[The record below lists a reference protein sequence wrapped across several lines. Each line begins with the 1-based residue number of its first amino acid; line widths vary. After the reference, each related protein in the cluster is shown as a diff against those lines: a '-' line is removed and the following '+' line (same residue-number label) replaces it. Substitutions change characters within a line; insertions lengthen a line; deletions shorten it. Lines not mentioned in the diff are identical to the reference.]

1 METSKAPLYG
11 TQALQ
16 HTVQVAVVLRAA
28 VSLLCVLGLAVG
40 LYGVIPLAILLV
52 GSEAGLSYA
61 VGSYAMRTLDRA
73 DAARR
78 IPVCAVSGRCELLAQ
93 SEARNVL
100 LRKTIKK
107 DHEARLDA
115 LANSSAPEIR
125 RILAGVG
132 QN

>member
-1 METSKAPLYG
+1 MK
-11 TQALQ
+11 TQNL
-16 HTVQVAVVLRAA
+16 HLHRTVHVAVFLQGMT
-28 VSLLCVLGLAVG
+28 SLLCVMGHTSG
-40 LYGVIPLAILLV
+40 LYGAIPLALFLV
-52 GSEAGLSYA
+52 TSEAALSYA
-61 VGSYAMRTLDRA
+61 IGIYTAHALGKA
-73 DAARR
+73 DAER

-93 SEARNVL
+93 SEARNTL

-107 DHEARLDA
+107 DQEARLDA